1 MAIDV
6 QRMNEHG
13 AEPGPRKG
21 QALVLGDLDIA
32 YPLRDQ
38 DVRVTLMRPREEPS
52 RFSNCGVSWVEQPD
66 AVLLPER
73 LVETARGLPDPVVL
87 YVAEDEVLQLVS
99 HHRDA
104 LLPHLSFLMP
114 EPDVV
119 DALLDKGRFQELAA
133 HHGLPIPPGEVVSTS
148 EDVFAAKQ
156 LDLPVLIKPLV
167 WKTERL
173 KTDFGLGK
181 AVVATTQLELR
192 AILERVANSY
202 ERVLVQT
209 FIPGDET
216 RVESYHVYV
225 NADGD
230 ILGEF
235 TGRKIRTTPAAFGYS
250 TAVMTTDEQD
260 VIELGRRVVRA
271 MGVLGV
277 AKIDFKRDADG
288 KLWVFEVN
296 ARFNLWVRLGAAAG
310 VNLPALMFADVTGQP
325 LPAVR
330 RARPGMTWSRQPRD
344 LLVARAAG
352 VSLGDYLPWLRACDV
367 ISGFRIHDPMPF
379 VRGSLP
385 IQARAGLVRARE
397 ARELR

>member
-6 QRMNEHG
+6 QRNNERGMESGGGRGH
-13 AEPGPRKG
+13 
-21 QALVLGDLDIA
+21 ALVLGDLDIA

-38 DVRVTLMRPREEPS
+38 GVPVTLMRPREEPS
-52 RFSNCGVSWVEQPD
+52 RFSNCGVNWVEQP
-66 AVLLPER
+66 AAALLPER
-73 LVETARGLPDPVVL
+73 LTETAHRLPGPVVL
-87 YVAEDEVLQLVS
+87 YVAEDEMLQLVS
-99 HHRDA
+99 DHRDA
-104 LLPHLSFLMP
+104 LRPQLSFLMP
-114 EPDVV
+114 ERDVV
-119 DALLDKGRFQELAA
+119 DALLDKGRFQELAS
-133 HHGLPIPPGEVVSTS
+133 HHGLPVPPGEVVSTS
-148 EDVFAAKQ
+148 EDVYAAKQ
-156 LDLPVLIKPLV
+156 LELPVLIKPLV
-167 WKTERL
+167 WRPERL

-181 AVVATTQLELR
+181 AVVATTRPELR

-209 FIPGDET
+209 FVAGDET

-260 VIELGRRVVRA
+260 VIDLGRRVVRA

-277 AKIDFKRDADG
+277 AKIDFKRDEDG

-296 ARFNLWVRLGAAAG
+296 ARFNLWNRLGAAAG
-310 VNLPALMFADVTGQP
+310 VNLPALMFADLTGQP
-325 LPAVR
+325 LPVVG

-352 VSLGDYLPWLRACDV
+352 VSLRDYLPWWRSCDAM
-367 ISGFRIHDPMPF
+367 SGFRITDPMPF
-379 VRGSLP
+379 IRGSLP

-397 ARELR
+397 ARKPH